1 MTSRVGAFVLSLL
14 ALGLLALSAEA
25 GAVAVPV
32 PGPEPVSYFVIEA
45 RTGAVLAEKSPDL
58 VWPPASM
65 AKMMT
70 MLVALEDVAA
80 GRASLDDPV
89 TVSAEAAGTG
99 GSQVY
104 LAKDE
109 VFTLGQLM
117 QAAMVASANDA
128 SVAVAEHLGGGTV
141 SGFVERMNARAK
153 ELGLKGTKFVTPHG
167 LPPGKDEEGDL
178 TTARD
183 LAMVARE
190 LVSKDVAMEWAS
202 TPVTTFRNGTFEMR
216 NTNRLITTYTGATG
230 LKTGYVRRSGFSV
243 TATAQ
248 RGDLSV
254 IAVVLG
260 LSTRNGCFDE
270 ATRLLNEAF
279 SNYELVVAARAGV
292 PVGSVPVAGGEN
304 AEVAAVPTEDLRLVV
319 RRSGERAVAVEARIP
334 RLLQAPVSRRQELG
348 VVVVRQGED
357 ELGRV
362 PVVAA
367 DDVRSTGW
375 LTWFW
380 QQGDDAGST
389 AD

>member
-1 MTSRVGAFVLSLL
+1 MRFGVGAFAV
-14 ALGLLALSAEA
+14 GLLGVVAEV
-25 GAVAVPV
+25 GAIAVPL
-32 PGPEPVSYFVIEA
+32 PGPEPVAYYVVEA
-45 RTGAVLAEKSPDL
+45 RTGTVLAEKNPDL

-70 MLVALEDVAA
+70 ILVALDEIAA

-89 TVSAEAAGTG
+89 KITANAEGTG

-104 LAKDE
+104 LARDE
-109 VFTLGQLM
+109 RFTLGQLL
-117 QAAMVASANDA
+117 QAAMIASANDA
-128 SVAVAEHLGGGTV
+128 SVAIAEHIGGGSTA
-141 SGFVERMNARAK
+141 GFVEKMNARAQA
-153 ELGLKGTKFVTPHG
+153 LGLKGTHFVTPHG
-167 LPPGKDEEGDL
+167 LPPGKDASGKDLEGDL

-183 LAMVARE
+183 LATVARE
-190 LVSKDVAMEWAS
+190 LVAQNVAMEWAS
-202 TPVTTFRNGTFEMR
+202 TPVAPFRDGKFEMR
-216 NTNRLITTYTGATG
+216 NTNRLLQTYTGATG

-270 ATRLLNEAF
+270 ATRLMNEAF

-304 AEVAAVPTEDLRLVV
+304 DEVAAVPTSDLRLVV

-334 RLLQAPVSRRQELG
+334 RLLQAPVTREQELG

-367 DDVRSTGW
+367 ADVPSTGW

-380 QQGDDAGST
+380 QRGDTVDT
-389 AD
+389 AAD

>member
-1 MTSRVGAFVLSLL
+1 MRVRVGAL
-14 ALGLLALSAEA
+14 ALGLLAIVPDA

-45 RTGAVLAEKSPDL
+45 RTGTVLAEKDPDL

-70 MLVALEDVAA
+70 VLVALDEVAA

-89 TVSAEAAGTG
+89 KISKEAEGTG

-104 LAKDE
+104 LADGE
-109 VFTLGQLM
+109 TFTLGQLL

-128 SVAVAEHLGGGTV
+128 SVAVAEHIGGGSV
-141 SGFVERMNARAK
+141 SAFVERMNAKAK
-153 ELGLKGTKFVTPHG
+153 ELGLEGTHFVTPHG
-167 LPPGKDEEGDL
+167 LPPAKDEEGDL

-183 LAMVARE
+183 LASVARE
-190 LVSKDVAMEWAS
+190 LVAKNVAMEWAS
-202 TPVTTFRNGTFEMR
+202 TAVAPFRDGKFEMR
-216 NTNRLITTYTGATG
+216 NTNRLVTTYTGATG

-304 AEVAAVPTEDLRLVV
+304 DEVAAVPTQDLKLVV
-319 RRSGERAVAVEARIP
+319 RRSGDRAVAVEARIP
-334 RLLQAPVSRRQELG
+334 RLLQAPVAREQELG

-367 DDVRSTGW
+367 ADVPSTGW

-380 QQGDDAGST
+380 QRGDEKT
-389 AD
+389 AAD